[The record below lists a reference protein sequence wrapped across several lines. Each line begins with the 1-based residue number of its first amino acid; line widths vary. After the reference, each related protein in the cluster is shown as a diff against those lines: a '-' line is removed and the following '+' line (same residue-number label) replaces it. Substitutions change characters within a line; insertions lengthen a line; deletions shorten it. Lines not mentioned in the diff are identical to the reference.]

1 MMYNY
6 CVIFQSEKFS
16 HWGCV
21 CVPRVTTFDDY
32 DKLITF
38 IFETVKIKNPSLK
51 KEDME
56 VLSISCL

>member
-6 CVIFQSEKFS
+6 CVIFQSEKES
-16 HWGCV
+16 YWGCV
-21 CVPRVTTFDDY
+21 CCPKVSSFSDY
-32 DKLITF
+32 DNLINF
-38 IFETVKIKNPSLK
+38 IFENVLVKNPKLK